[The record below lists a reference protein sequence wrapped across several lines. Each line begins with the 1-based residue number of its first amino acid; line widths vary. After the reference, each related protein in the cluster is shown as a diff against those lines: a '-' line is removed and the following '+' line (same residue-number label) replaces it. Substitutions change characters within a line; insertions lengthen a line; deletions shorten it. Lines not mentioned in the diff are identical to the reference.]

1 MRSCDLDAKLDW
13 IRCTHTEL
21 MDRSCEH
28 AYLQVRRL
36 SVLTVHHKRQR
47 ADIALAYAVVK
58 HGR

>member
-21 MDRSCEH
+21 MDRSCER

-47 ADIALAYAVVK
+47 AGISHTLS
-58 HGR
+58 